1 MSDTLDPIK
10 LRVAGLPARG
20 LNGRGN
26 KQRLL
31 VLVDRLR
38 EPLEQV
44 KNEEETGGERKPD
57 ADHEGPPPRA
67 FSANEFAEP
76 KRGRFEE
83 RRGEKRQASSQ
94 QGPPD
99 SKRYCLKSTDKHTD
113 EGPGYDKEAVIL
125 EWSQSNILKPYE
137 VKRRRENWTYD
148 QTLLLVQ
155 LVDENKEVIKGKFSP
170 RLRYKDKKAAWQKI
184 TREINAVFPS
194 VVRTV
199 GQVEKRWY
207 NVQQKGKNTLTAR
220 KRLFNI
226 TGGGP
231 PEKVPDLDPVVKI
244 VEDVLS
250 SDNVTIGGVSGIH
263 EHDSEEDIS
272 EMKCLGESSSRQN
285 FYSEQLPA
293 DEYCEEIP
301 FEPDYVIELDSS
313 LNRHPKRNVSIEPSS
328 LVRNTQEVKPE
339 GDFQSRVLTL
349 MERAVEQQTLLLKE
363 QRKMNQEQ
371 REVNRKLYEDQ
382 RRLTLS
388 VAKMC
393 ESVVKMALSV
403 AKMCESVVKMALS
416 VAKSCESVEK
426 MGLSVATS
434 CESVEKMALSVA
446 KSCESVE
453 KMLEAVKAILKQKV
467 PK

>member
-44 KNEEETGGERKPD
+44 KNEEETEVKKELGNGYDGSMKSEEIDIKEELIEPMQEPSDTEDRRGEERRAHSWSRSPDSKKQRPAVEVITVKNEPEYDRSKVILDWCGERKPD

-125 EWSQSNILKPYE
+125 EWC
-137 VKRRRENWTYD
+137 
-148 QTLLLVQ
+148 
-155 LVDENKEVIKGKFSP
+155 
-170 RLRYKDKKAAWQKI
+170 
-184 TREINAVFPS
+184 
-194 VVRTV
+194 
-199 GQVEKRWY
+199 
-207 NVQQKGKNTLTAR
+207 
-220 KRLFNI
+220 
-226 TGGGP
+226 GGP